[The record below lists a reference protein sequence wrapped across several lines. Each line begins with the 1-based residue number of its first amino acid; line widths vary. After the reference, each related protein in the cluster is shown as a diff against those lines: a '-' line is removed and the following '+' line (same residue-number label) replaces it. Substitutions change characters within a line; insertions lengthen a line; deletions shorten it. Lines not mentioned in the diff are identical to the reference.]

1 MNNETLKLLED
12 CKDTF
17 EWIVESEIWCYIEDN
32 CSALELINEIDNA
45 IKKYRKW
52 KAINTYF
59 GWVALQTTT
68 TITTKQF
75 QIIGTLFQK
84 DMMMYKLKI

>member
-17 EWIVESEIWCYIEDN
+17 EWIVESEIWCCIEDN

-45 IKKYRKW
+45 IKNEVK
-52 KAINTYF
+52 
-59 GWVALQTTT
+59 
-68 TITTKQF
+68 
-75 QIIGTLFQK
+75 
-84 DMMMYKLKI
+84 